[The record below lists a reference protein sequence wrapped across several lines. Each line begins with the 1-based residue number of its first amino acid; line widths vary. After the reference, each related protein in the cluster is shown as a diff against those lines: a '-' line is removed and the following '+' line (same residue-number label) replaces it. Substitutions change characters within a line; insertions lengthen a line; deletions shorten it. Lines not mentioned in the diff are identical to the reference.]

1 MVSIVRN
8 ASLQDFEKWLDF
20 QFQKARTEILKQ
32 ISEADSLASKHGV
45 FQSGRHVIQIIDIID
60 DGFKS
65 AVQTGLGEMER
76 ASSITTLQYSD
87 LRELFIK
94 STDSFFQAISEKFVA
109 RSIYSKGYS
118 QSTESTIDGKLTKI
132 RAFRDFALSQYEIG
146 FLQPVMKDNPMVQSN
161 TLTIQNMNGGQIQ
174 QGTTDSSQ
182 AVFNVGSI
190 EMMIG
195 KIRKEL
201 ESTNVSDSI
210 KIDIM
215 ADISTIQAQIKKQ
228 QPSSSILRECGLSLK
243 RICEGV
249 AISTIAPHLT
259 SLLKNLTMSLGA

>member
-1 MVSIVRN
+1 
-8 ASLQDFEKWLDF
+8 
-20 QFQKARTEILKQ
+20 
-32 ISEADSLASKHGV
+32 
-45 FQSGRHVIQIIDIID
+45 
-60 DGFKS
+60 
-65 AVQTGLGEMER
+65 
-76 ASSITTLQYSD
+76 
-87 LRELFIK
+87 
-94 STDSFFQAISEKFVA
+94 
-109 RSIYSKGYS
+109 
-118 QSTESTIDGKLTKI
+118 
-132 RAFRDFALSQYEIG
+132 
-146 FLQPVMKDNPMVQSN
+146 
-161 TLTIQNMNGGQIQ
+161 MNGGQIQ